1 MCKLEFN
8 PLLSPRQI
16 LEYGAFGGC
25 YFGLPI
31 EEYTNY
37 DYDSLFNELFDGIDT
52 KLYLGERYSPK
63 LNQFKL
69 RSGMDYDYWKE
80 MGWLH
85 QDDPYGWFE
94 WYCKYTLGR
103 RHEDDTRQIT
113 RWQNFC
119 GKSGRW
125 KDRIY
130 TRIHETKNWN
140 ISPRIQQSLLHWG
153 YYVNE
158 QDYDHWKYYKRI
170 VA

>member
-1 MCKLEFN
+1 MSKLEFR

-16 LEYGAFGGC
+16 IEAGAFGGS

-37 DYDSLFNELFDGIDT
+37 DYNNLFNKLFDGLDIN
-52 KLYLGERYSPK
+52 LYLREKYSAK
-63 LNQFKL
+63 LNQFKTK
-69 RSGMDYDYWKE
+69 SGMGYEYWKE

-85 QDDPYGWFE
+85 EDDPYGWFE
-94 WYCKYTLGR
+94 WYCKYYLGR
-103 RHEDDTRQIT
+103 RHEDDDRQII

-119 GKSGRW
+119 GRKGRW

-130 TRIHETKNWN
+130 SRIYETNNWGV
-140 ISPRIQQSLLHWG
+140 SPRIQQSLLHWG

-158 QDYDHWKYYKRI
+158 YDFNHWKILNNKK
-170 VA
+170 

>member
-1 MCKLEFN
+1 MLEFR
-8 PLLSPRQI
+8 PLLSPAEI
-16 LEYGAFGGC
+16 IKAGAFGGS

-52 KLYLGERYSPK
+52 NLYLGEKYSPR
-63 LNQFKL
+63 LNQFKV

-85 QDDPYGWFE
+85 EDDPYGWFE
-94 WYCKYTLGR
+94 WYCKYSLGR
-103 RHEDDTRQIT
+103 RHEDDDRQII

-130 TRIHETKNWN
+130 SRIHETKNWS

-158 QDYDHWKYYKRI
+158 QDYDYWKYYKRI

>member
-1 MCKLEFN
+1 MSKLEFS
-8 PLLSPRQI
+8 PLLTPRQI

-37 DYDSLFNELFDGIDT
+37 DYNSLFNELFDGIDT

-119 GKSGRW
+119 GKNGRW

-130 TRIHETKNWN
+130 TRIHETKNWD

-158 QDYDHWKYYKRI
+158 QDYDHRKYYKRI